1 MFPKS
6 NDMKKLEILVHK
18 KESVEKAKMDIEQ
31 TEEDFEL
38 GLAYIDLKEVQ
49 SINRANDS
57 WNDREIFFLYLTAA
71 SYTVVGS
78 IDRLAEEIE
87 KVKSRY
93 ILGVN

>member
-18 KESVEKAKMDIEQ
+18 KESVDKAKMNIEE
-31 TEEDFEL
+31 TDKDFEI

-49 SINRANDS
+49 SINQANDS
-57 WNDREIFFLYLTAA
+57 WNGREIFFLYLPAT
-71 SYTVVGS
+71 SYTIIGS
-78 IDRLAEEIE
+78 MSALAEEIE

-93 ILGVN
+93 VMGVN